1 MIPVIVSTGFG
12 FGSGSGPELV
22 KDLKRWFPRAVILA
36 FATTPFDFEGEEAFR
51 RSYSSCRRMAEE
63 VGVILIDNTYV
74 AGLVGAGESLW
85 QALDKVNRHIS
96 SIINTFLRIAS
107 TRSILAGID
116 ETDLRRVA
124 GRGLIYMFTKSFA
137 SESEGLE
144 RPYNS
149 DAMLARYEFEK
160 PEHLPVD
167 MLAFIQS
174 PRVPS
179 KAMIDQIRGI
189 AEERLGIRARSLKVG
204 IFTGERLRIS
214 VMIGGLRWWVWG

>member
-1 MIPVIVSTGFG
+1 MDPKMSERHYKMSRDAARRALMEIVRRSGYAPEDVSVIPVIVSTGFG

-51 RSYSSCRRMAEE
+51 RSYSSYRRMAEE

-116 ETDLRRVA
+116 ETDLRGVA

-149 DAMLARYEFEK
+149 DAMRR
-160 PEHLPVD
+160 D
-167 MLAFIQS
+167 TSSRS
-174 PRVPS
+174 PSTCPWTCSRS
-179 KAMIDQIRGI
+179 YS
-189 AEERLGIRARSLKVG
+189 RLGCRQR
-204 IFTGERLRIS
+204 R
-214 VMIGGLRWWVWG
+214 